1 MFRQSS
7 RMTYAYRQLT
17 AIERNQSRTLKIHQT
32 TDIGSYFSIGHSDLN
47 DQNLFHSTID
57 VHPGVPGVSKNPDNE
72 TEFYSGEL
80 EHQDSAKIEETVK
93 NHQS

>member
-57 VHPGVPGVSKNPDNE
+57 THPGVSGVSKHEDNQ
-72 TEFYSGEL
+72 TEIHSVEL
-80 EHQDSAKIEETVK
+80 EHQDSAEI
-93 NHQS
+93 